1 MTQWRQGVGEMKWRD
16 DAMKVTFSGGIGAAE
31 GRTPEELMEQIDQA
45 LYRAKQDGKD
55 RIYRAT
61 GL

>member
-1 MTQWRQGVGEMKWRD
+1 
-16 DAMKVTFSGGIGAAE
+16 MKVTFSGGIGATE
-31 GRTPEELMEQIDQA
+31 GRTPEALMEQVDQA